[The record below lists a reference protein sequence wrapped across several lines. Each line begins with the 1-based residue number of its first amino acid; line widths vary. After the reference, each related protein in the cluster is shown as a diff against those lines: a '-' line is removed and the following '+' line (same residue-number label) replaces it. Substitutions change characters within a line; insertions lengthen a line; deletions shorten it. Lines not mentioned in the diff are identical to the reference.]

1 MPPNNRTRYYPAV
14 GPAIPRRWT
23 SFSRVTHPSATELES
38 CPPSPVRLTCVR
50 HAASVRPEPGSN
62 SPMIGKFEQLTERL
76 WYFCRPNH
84 NQNET
89 PRGALLT
96 THPLK
101 WGRTP
106 HTRSSILKELLAK
119 KSPQRDADTTRT
131 SGMSQGGQLLE
142 DTRRRRRHGGTQIH
156 HRCRGLIPT
165 TPHGIRL
172 FEQALGRVVIA
183 RRGRSAGGGIA
194 RVSLSLT
201 ASPTSLKLRLNS

>member
-1 MPPNNRTRYYPAV
+1 MAGHPLRPATRRRLGGPLPRQLADRPRDPPSAQPCGCFLHSGMSPNDRTRYYPAV

-23 SFSRVTHPSATELES
+23 GFSRVTHPSATELES

-119 KSPQRDADTTRT
+119 KVRK
-131 SGMSQGGQLLE
+131 E
-142 DTRRRRRHGGTQIH
+142 RRI
-156 HRCRGLIPT
+156 LPA
-165 TPHGIRL
+165 PP
-172 FEQALGRVVIA
+172 A
-183 RRGRSAGGGIA
+183 
-194 RVSLSLT
+194 
-201 ASPTSLKLRLNS
+201 

>member
-62 SPMIGKFEQLTERL
+62 SPMISENSNSSPND
-76 WYFCRPNH
+76 WYICRPNH

-89 PRGALLT
+89 PRGARSESAR
-96 THPLK
+96 PLK

-106 HTRSSILKELLAK
+106 HTRSSILKELCAK
-119 KSPQRDADTTRT
+119 KSSQEDADSSR
-131 SGMSQGGQLLE
+131 GIEVSQGGQLVGF
-142 DTRRRRRHGGTQIH
+142 TGCRRVGNDGQN
-156 HRCRGLIPT
+156 
-165 TPHGIRL
+165 
-172 FEQALGRVVIA
+172 
-183 RRGRSAGGGIA
+183 
-194 RVSLSLT
+194 
-201 ASPTSLKLRLNS
+201 TS